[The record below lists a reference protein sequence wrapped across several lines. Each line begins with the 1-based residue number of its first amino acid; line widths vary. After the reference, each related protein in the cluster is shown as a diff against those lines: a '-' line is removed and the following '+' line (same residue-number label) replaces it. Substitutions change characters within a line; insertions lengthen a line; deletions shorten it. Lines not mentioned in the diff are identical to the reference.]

1 MKKIILIALTAIS
14 VVSFADNTKKILE
27 QYRKEALM
35 EQTKVEKQAK
45 EVKPEKKSNKKITFQ
60 PVDEVTEEV
69 VVEEVVEDVD
79 DGRTHTTED
88 VIEKVNFY
96 LRNNPEKNAK
106 LQRRYKA
113 VIGKDKLKKDTN

>member
-35 EQTKVEKQAK
+35 EQSKVEKQAK
-45 EVKPEKKSNKKITFQ
+45 EVKTEKKSNKKITFQ
-60 PVDEVTEEV
+60 PVDEVTE
-69 VVEEVVEDVD
+69 EEVVEDVD

-113 VIGKDKLKKDTN
+113 VIGKD

>member
-1 MKKIILIALTAIS
+1 
-14 VVSFADNTKKILE
+14 
-27 QYRKEALM
+27 M
-35 EQTKVEKQAK
+35 EQSKVEKQAK

-60 PVDEVTEEV
+60 PVDEVTE
-69 VVEEVVEDVD
+69 EEVVEDVD

-113 VIGKDKLKKDTN
+113 VIGKD

>member
-35 EQTKVEKQAK
+35 EQSKVEKQAK

-60 PVDEVTEEV
+60 PVDEVTEE
-69 VVEEVVEDVD
+69 EVVEDID
-79 DGRTHTTED
+79 HGRTHATED

-113 VIGKDKLKKDTN
+113 VIGKD

>member
-35 EQTKVEKQAK
+35 EQSKVEKQAK
-45 EVKPEKKSNKKITFQ
+45 EVKPEKKSNKKSTFQ
-60 PVDEVTEEV
+60 PVDEVTE
-69 VVEEVVEDVD
+69 EEVVEDVD

-113 VIGKDKLKKDTN
+113 VIGKD

>member
-35 EQTKVEKQAK
+35 EQSKVEKQAK

-69 VVEEVVEDVD
+69 V
-79 DGRTHTTED
+79 
-88 VIEKVNFY
+88 IEKVNFY

-113 VIGKDKLKKDTN
+113 VIGKD

>member
-35 EQTKVEKQAK
+35 VQSKIEKQAK

-113 VIGKDKLKKDTN
+113 VIGKD

>member
-35 EQTKVEKQAK
+35 EQSKVEKQAK
-45 EVKPEKKSNKKITFQ
+45 EVK
-60 PVDEVTEEV
+60 
-69 VVEEVVEDVD
+69 
-79 DGRTHTTED
+79 
-88 VIEKVNFY
+88 
-96 LRNNPEKNAK
+96 PEKNAK

-113 VIGKDKLKKDTN
+113 VIGKD

>member
-35 EQTKVEKQAK
+35 EQSKVEKQAK

-60 PVDEVTEEV
+60 PVDEVTE
-69 VVEEVVEDVD
+69 EEVVEDVD

-113 VIGKDKLKKDTN
+113 VIGKD

>member
-14 VVSFADNTKKILE
+14 LVSFADNTKKILE

-45 EVKPEKKSNKKITFQ
+45 EVKPEKKSNRKITFQ
-60 PVDEVTEEV
+60 PVDEVTE
-69 VVEEVVEDVD
+69 EEVVEDVD

-113 VIGKDKLKKDTN
+113 VIGKD

>member
-35 EQTKVEKQAK
+35 EQSKVEKQAK
-45 EVKPEKKSNKKITFQ
+45 EVKSNKKITFQ

-113 VIGKDKLKKDTN
+113 VIGKD